1 MFIHLGNDVLISA
14 QSLIAIINIQD
25 PWSEGIQD
33 VIDLAEM
40 ERKLVKIS
48 DQQKNKT
55 LVICDD
61 CVYISPISSQ
71 TLFKR
76 ANNFY
81 GEV

>member
-1 MFIHLGNDVLISA
+1 MFLHLGNDVVVA
-14 QSLIAIINIQD
+14 TQSLIAIINIED
-25 PWSEGIQD
+25 PWSEDVQD

-40 ERKLVKIS
+40 ERRLVTIS
-48 DQQKNKT
+48 DQEKKKA

-71 TLFKR
+71 TLYKR

-81 GEV
+81 REV

>member
-1 MFIHLGNDVLISA
+1 MFIHLGNDVSVA
-14 QSLIAIINIQD
+14 TQSLIAIINIED
-25 PWSEGIQD
+25 PWSEDIQD

-40 ERKLVKIS
+40 ERKLVIIS
-48 DQQKNKT
+48 DQEKKKA

-61 CVYISPISSQ
+61 RVYISPISSH
-71 TLFKR
+71 TLYKR